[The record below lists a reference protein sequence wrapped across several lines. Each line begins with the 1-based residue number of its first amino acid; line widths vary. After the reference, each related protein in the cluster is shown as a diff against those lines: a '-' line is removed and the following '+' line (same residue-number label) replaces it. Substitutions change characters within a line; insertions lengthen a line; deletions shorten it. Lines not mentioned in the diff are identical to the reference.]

1 MRASFKGLGLV
12 AVAVVLLDQITK
24 ALVMWTMPFQTSR
37 PVIDGFVRLT
47 YIKNQGIAFG
57 LLSDSQLPFAFVSV
71 IAMILILVSL
81 RRLPRDAAAP
91 RYALAAILGGAAG
104 NLIDRIRFGEVVDFI
119 DIGVGTLRWPVF
131 NLADVAVT
139 TGVFLFVLGSVLKR
153 DDPATRLEPK
163 EGPSLGSA

>member
-1 MRASFKGLGLV
+1 
-12 AVAVVLLDQITK
+12 
-24 ALVMWTMPFQTSR
+24 MWAMPFQTSR
-37 PVIDGFVRLT
+37 PVIDGVVRLT

-57 LLSDSQLPFAFVSV
+57 LLSDRQLPFALVSV
-71 IAMILILVSL
+71 IAMILILISL
-81 RRLPRDAAAP
+81 RRLPRDASAP

-104 NLIDRIRFGEVVDFI
+104 NLIDRLRFGEVVDFI
-119 DIGVGTLRWPVF
+119 DVGVGQLRWPVF

-153 DDPATRLEPK
+153 DDPATQLEPK